1 MSKLLKTYTMTIE
14 TLTPVHI
21 GTGEVLINNFDFVVH
36 NGKTYRLNV
45 DRVLDYLWPADVD
58 ALSKGDMEKLTRTP
72 PGELL
77 KKPADLQRP
86 GLVMYEMD
94 GEPRVKGRDAGQIR
108 EQIKDV
114 YGRLYIPGS
123 TIKGAIRTALA
134 RHLAKKALNV
144 GAYSFIPKEVEREKA
159 DDELERVL
167 FRPGQDSANYD
178 LLRALHICD
187 SEPVK
192 NRLRLANVRV
202 FRGAQGQSPIEV
214 EAIPEGIHFQCTI
227 AVDQYLLGH
236 AGELGW
242 HKIRNA
248 LSEILQICQE
258 QVLAEISAEITYYQ
272 EIEMAKQ
279 SKEYQ
284 EILGLLEKEYKPALE
299 MLREQG
305 SKSRAML
312 LRIGWAGGWENK
324 TLGSDLLAKD
334 PGEFCKLRQRF
345 GLGRPLPMKGGWT
358 PSKEFP
364 LSRRLVVNQQ
374 DKPVAPLGWVLVT
387 LKRTG

>member
-45 DRVLDYLWPADVD
+45 DRVLDYLWPADMD

-86 GLVMYEMD
+86 GLVMYVMD

-134 RHLAKKALNV
+134 RHLAKKLNIQV
-144 GAYSFIPKEVEREKA
+144 YSHISGGKRENA
-159 DDELERVL
+159 DDGLDHEL

-192 NRLRLANVRV
+192 NLPMLANVRV
-202 FRGAQGQSPIEV
+202 FRGPQGQSPIEV
-214 EAIPEGIHFQCTI
+214 EAIPSGVTFVATLDLDE
-227 AVDQYLLGH
+227 YLLEGQAQELRWDKDRVQALRNFWVTCRNM
-236 AGELGW
+236 AGQ
-242 HKIRNA
+242 
-248 LSEILQICQE
+248 QIKREKDFCEKHQMDP
-258 QVLAEISAEITYYQ
+258 VVRVYQ
-272 EIEMAKQ
+272 D
-279 SKEYQ
+279 
-284 EILGLLEKEYKPALE
+284 LERHLKNLK
-299 MLREQG
+299 G
-305 SKSRAML
+305 GTGFL

-334 PGEFCKLRQRF
+334 PDEFYKLRQRF
-345 GLGRPLPMKGGWT
+345 GLGRPPGRKGEWT
-358 PSKEFP
+358 PRNGFP
-364 LSRRLVVNQQ
+364 LSRRLVVNQR
-374 DKPVAPLGWVLVT
+374 DMPEDLLGWVLVT
-387 LKRTG
+387 LEERG